1 MLPIVPRPVEATL
14 LDGAPS
20 VLTSQS
26 RLVTGP
32 SAEEVGA
39 GVLLANLVGALID
52 RSISVARLDEE
63 PPRPG
68 DLVLRI
74 DESAGPEGATS
85 TERYTFDSRDGV
97 VEIVAAS
104 VDGLVR
110 GMATLGQLLEPVVGG
125 YSAPAARVVDAP
137 RFAWRGL
144 SLDVARHFFGVEDVK
159 RVLQLMARLKLNVL
173 HLHLTDDQGWR
184 LEIPSRPELTRL
196 GSTTSVGGG
205 PGGFFSVEDFA
216 ELQTFAHARG
226 ITVIPEIDLP
236 GHTNAALHACPELNA
251 DGEPKPVYTGIEV
264 GFSSLDA
271 SLPATER
278 FLRDVLGDV
287 AAMTR
292 GPWVHLGGDEAH
304 DTSPEDYAAIV
315 RLAAEILREHGKV
328 PVGWQEAAGVP
339 GTAQVVQV
347 WHTGIP
353 LEPLAAA
360 AASGVQVVM
369 SPAEHAY
376 LDMKYHEG
384 FPLGLEWAGFVE
396 LRDSYEWEPTEVV
409 PGLDPDAV
417 VGVEA
422 AVWTETLTTLDEL
435 TTMLLP
441 RLTAVAEAAWSAR
454 ERRDWDSY
462 AERVRG
468 LWPRWERL
476 GFSWHPSPQVDWAG
490 R

>member
-68 DLVLRI
+68 DLVLRL
-74 DESAGPEGATS
+74 DESAGPQGATS

-184 LEIPSRPELTRL
+184 IEVPSRPRLTEVS
-196 GSTTSVGGG
+196 GATAVDGD
-205 PGGFFSVEDFA
+205 PGGFFTVADLAAIQAYGA
-216 ELQTFAHARG
+216 ERG
-226 ITVIPEIDLP
+226 ITVVPEIDLP
-236 GHTNAALHACPELNA
+236 GHVNAALHAYPELTP
-251 DGEPKPVYTGIEV
+251 DGAGVPPYTEIEV
-264 GFSSLDA
+264 GFSRLHADV
-271 SLPATER
+271 PATAA
-278 FLRDVLGDV
+278 FVRDVLADV
-287 AAMTR
+287 AAMTE
-292 GPWVHLGGDEAH
+292 GPYLHVGGDEALTLEA
-304 DTSPEDYAAIV
+304 DEYARLVAIV
-315 RLAAEILREHGKV
+315 AEEVRRAGKTL
-328 PVGWQEAAGVP
+328 VGWQEVARAR
-339 GTAQVVQV
+339 
-347 WHTGIP
+347 
-353 LEPLAAA
+353 
-360 AASGVQVVM
+360 
-369 SPAEHAY
+369 HA
-376 LDMKYHEG
+376 
-384 FPLGLEWAGFVE
+384 PV
-396 LRDSYEWEPTEVV
+396 
-409 PGLDPDAV
+409 
-417 VGVEA
+417 
-422 AVWTETLTTLDEL
+422 
-435 TTMLLP
+435 
-441 RLTAVAEAAWSAR
+441 
-454 ERRDWDSY
+454 
-462 AERVRG
+462 RVRVG
-468 LWPRWERL
+468 LGVREAMIRYVW
-476 GFSWHPSPQVDWAG
+476 Q
-490 R
+490 